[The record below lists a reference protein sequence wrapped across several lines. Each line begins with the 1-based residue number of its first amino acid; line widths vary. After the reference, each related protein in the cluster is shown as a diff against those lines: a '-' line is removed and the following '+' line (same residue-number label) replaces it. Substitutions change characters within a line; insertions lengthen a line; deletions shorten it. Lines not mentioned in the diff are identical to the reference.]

1 MSNVS
6 AGAFDTLS
14 WVTEHP
20 RIAIPVYQREY
31 RWREEVC
38 EQLLSDIR
46 AVAAET
52 DGRSHFI
59 GSILATGEVGG
70 GVTLVD
76 GQQRIVTLML
86 ILAAIADH
94 ASAADPRLAAQARA
108 ILLAPGGPPTRSRV
122 RPHARYE
129 AVVDDLLSGATRGAG
144 ATTFEENYR
153 YLRDRVSDDWE
164 VVWRGIHRLEHVA
177 VSLLPQANAQQI
189 FESLNSTGA
198 ALADD
203 ELIHNYVHMGRTH
216 YEQVELETRFWVPIE
231 EATAGAHRAFWRD
244 YLVLTA
250 DRQPDFTGDFG
261 VYRAFRER
269 YAHRN
274 DLTQDVLG
282 DWRKHAERYAVL
294 LRPEQETDPEIAK
307 QLRQLATFEGAPRP
321 LLLGV
326 YGDYRDGRI
335 AKDTLLATLA
345 DIETMFIRR
354 AVVDLSRGLS
364 VVGTLC
370 RELRSGRY
378 PLGGVV
384 RRTPEDAAIRL
395 KLTHGSAPHVG
406 YVLARLQDAPVAAD
420 LQVEHIHP
428 QHPKGVWTGGGT
440 AWGQLTIDEQATFR
454 VLLNT
459 LGNLTL
465 LEAHLNAGAS
475 NRSFHEKKAYFLRSE
490 VAETAALAAADGW
503 DSDAM
508 RQRTAQLI
516 ERFLATWPRPA
527 DVPMDVPED
536 LVRVVDL
543 EFPPIG
549 MRDPDRFDYVQFR
562 GERWGDVHDV
572 KMLHWRVARALWELD
587 SERLRAGPY
596 NGHLHAEK
604 SHGKKYAQRTIGGL
618 HLYNGWA
625 TKWLGGAV
633 QEWITEFGLDDEVRV
648 KVMDA
653 AEHATQPA

>member
-14 WVTEHP
+14 WVTKQP

-46 AVAAET
+46 AVAAESE
-52 DGRSHFI
+52 GRSHFI
-59 GSILATGEVGG
+59 GSILATGEVDG

-94 ASAADPRLAAQARA
+94 ASTADPQLAAQARS
-108 ILLAPGGPPTRSRV
+108 IVLAPGGWATHSRV

-129 AVVDDLLSGATRGAG
+129 VVLDDLLSGATSGAG

-216 YEQVELETRFWVPIE
+216 DEQVELENTFWVPIE

-261 VYRAFRER
+261 IYRAFRER
-269 YAHRN
+269 YPHR
-274 DLTQDVLG
+274 DHLTLDVLT
-282 DWRKHAERYAVL
+282 DWRKHAEWYAML
-294 LRPEQETDPEIAK
+294 LDPEQDADAEIAK
-307 QLRQLATFEGAPRP
+307 QLRQLATFEGGPRP
-321 LLLGV
+321 LVLGV

-335 AKDTLLATLA
+335 AKDMLIAALA

-354 AVVDLSRGLS
+354 AVVDLSRGLG
-364 VVGTLC
+364 VVGTVC
-370 RELRSGRY
+370 RELRANGY
-378 PLGGVV
+378 PLEGVV

-406 YVLARLQDAPVAAD
+406 YVLARLQDAPVVAD
-420 LQVEHIHP
+420 LQIEHIHP
-428 QHPKGVWTGGGT
+428 QQPDGVWTGGGT
-440 AWGQLTIDEQATFR
+440 AWGQLTVDEQATFR

-465 LEAHLNAGAS
+465 LEGHLNAGAGR
-475 NRSFHEKKAYFLRSE
+475 RSFEDKKPYFRRSE
-490 VAETAALAAADGW
+490 VAETRALAEANGW
-503 DSDAM
+503 DAVAI
-508 RQRTAQLI
+508 RERTKHLI
-516 ERFLATWPRPA
+516 ERFMATWPRPA
-527 DVPMDVPED
+527 DVPMDAPEE
-536 LVRVVDL
+536 LVRVVDV
-543 EFPPIG
+543 EFPAIG

-562 GERWGDVHDV
+562 GELWGDVQDV
-572 KMLHWRVARALWELD
+572 KMLHWRVAKALWELD
-587 SERLRAGPY
+587 SERFRAGLY
-596 NGHLHAEK
+596 GGHLHAEK
-604 SHGKKYAQRTIGGL
+604 SSGKKYAQQTIGGL

-648 KVMDA
+648 KLTDPA
-653 AEHATQPA
+653 DHAPQPT